1 MIFDRISL
9 ITIYDTLK
17 IVDDNDGPVSDILL
31 NKSGQY
37 GTKTLPRFKNIGE
50 LKTFIEETYPYQ
62 IWDPECACGTANE
75 SIYNILAFKVYL
87 TGKKHA
93 IFVNNMRLEFESAK
107 QLQLNAI
114 SVKKVNEL
122 FGTSS
127 RLKYLKDNYVCFL
140 YIELPG
146 AYTNP
151 CDYVEIIQ
159 NQQYETLITTYYNKT
174 KRLDFPKTEIK

>member
-9 ITIYDTLK
+9 IAIYDALK
-17 IVDDNDGPVSDILL
+17 IVDDNDGPVSEILL

-37 GTKTLPRFKNIGE
+37 GTKTLPRFSNIE
-50 LKTFIEETYPYQ
+50 ALKTFIEETYAYQ
-62 IWDPECACGTANE
+62 IWDPECSCGTANE
-75 SIYNILAFKVYL
+75 SLYNVLAFKVYL

-122 FGTSS
+122 FSTTTF
-127 RLKYLKDNYVCFL
+127 LKQLKANYVCFP
-140 YIELPG
+140 YIEEPG
-146 AYTNP
+146 DYTDP
-151 CDYVEIIQ
+151 CDYIEIIK
-159 NQQYETLITTYYNKT
+159 NQAYETVINTYYRVT